1 MANWAVGF
9 VMGLLTVLAA
19 QRVIDE
25 PERLHCEQ
33 VRSEVLLE
41 MYQRGRQDGCL
52 INSYA
57 NFNGLGA
64 SMSNRLVNKTTSVSC

>member
-9 VMGLLTVLAA
+9 TMGLLTVLAT

-41 MYQRGRQDGCL
+41 MYQRGRQGC
-52 INSYA
+52 SYPQPCQ
-57 NFNGLGA
+57 
-64 SMSNRLVNKTTSVSC
+64 SQWT

>member
-25 PERLHCEQ
+25 PQRLSCEQ

-41 MYQRGRQDGCL
+41 MYQRGRRDALSTAMPISMDLEQTCL
-52 INSYA
+52 TVWA
-57 NFNGLGA
+57 N
-64 SMSNRLVNKTTSVSC
+64 KQPQ

>member
-19 QRVIDE
+19 QRVIDQ
-25 PERLHCEQ
+25 PQRLSCEQ

-41 MYQRGRQDGCL
+41 MYQRGRMDALSTAMPISMDLEQACL
-52 INSYA
+52 TVWST
-57 NFNGLGA
+57 
-64 SMSNRLVNKTTSVSC
+64 KQQ